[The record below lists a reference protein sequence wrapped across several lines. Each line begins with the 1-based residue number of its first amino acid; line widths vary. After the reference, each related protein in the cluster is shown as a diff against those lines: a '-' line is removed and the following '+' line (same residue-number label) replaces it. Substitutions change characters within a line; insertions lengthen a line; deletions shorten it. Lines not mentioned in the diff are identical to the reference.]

1 MSSFF
6 KHYDT
11 IINDYFKTND
21 TNQLLTSMEKL
32 LKEVSNS
39 PDDAMFITSHTTL
52 KNSIKQIIIKTK
64 QKMENC

>member
-11 IINDYFKTND
+11 IINEYVQTKDNNK
-21 TNQLLTSMEKL
+21 LLTSMENL

>member
-6 KHYDT
+6 KHYD
-11 IINDYFKTND
+11 IIITEYIQTKDNSK
-21 TNQLLTSMEKL
+21 LLVSMEEL
-32 LKEVSNS
+32 LNDISTS
-39 PDDAMFITSHTTL
+39 ADDAMFSTSHTTL